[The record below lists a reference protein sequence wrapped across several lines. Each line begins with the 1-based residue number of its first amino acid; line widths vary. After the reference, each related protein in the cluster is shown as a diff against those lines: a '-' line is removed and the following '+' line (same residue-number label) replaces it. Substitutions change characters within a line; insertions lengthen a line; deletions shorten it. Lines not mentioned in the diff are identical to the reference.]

1 MVNLLLWIMAGRM
14 SEQYEVHVN
23 SSQFSYFIG
32 TDFEKLNLSG
42 KRNVLIVDRNVR
54 ERCLE
59 LFPEQDF
66 YIELVINEEGKSI
79 DSVKNI
85 LTSLA
90 EFGITRGDQIIAV
103 GGGALQDLVTL
114 SASIYMRGIDWHF
127 VPTTLMSMLDSCIGG
142 KSSIN
147 LGEYKNLIGNFYPP
161 KMILIDPGFLTTL
174 NSIDIA
180 SGLAEGVK
188 ICFAAGK
195 ETASKFENLSNEWKS
210 SGSSDSILEAI
221 ILCLHSKKWFVEVDE
236 FDKKERKLL
245 NFGHSFGHALETASG
260 FAIPHGVGVFI
271 GMYSAILRSNQVDS
285 CKDLSNYIE
294 SETKAIT
301 GLIPKFQFDSKKFL
315 DAMKRDKKN
324 SELQQLLIL
333 PDNSGKLIEA
343 TFEISSVNLGMCLNS
358 LTSALSKLGFDYEV
372 L

>member
-1 MVNLLLWIMAGRM
+1 MANLLMWIMAGRM
-14 SEQYEVHVN
+14 SEQYELEIK
-23 SSQFSYFIG
+23 SSQFSYSIG
-32 TDFEKLNLSG
+32 TDFQKLNSSG
-42 KRNVLIVDRNVR
+42 KRNVIIVDTNVK

-59 LFPEQDF
+59 LFPAQGF
-66 YIELVINEEGKSI
+66 CIEISISEEEKNL
-79 DSVKNI
+79 DTVKDI

-195 ETASKFENLSNEWKS
+195 ETASKFEFLSNEWKS
-210 SGSSDSILEAI
+210 SGSSDSILDAI
-221 ILCLHSKKWFVEVDE
+221 FLCLHSKKWFVEIDE

-245 NFGHSFGHALETASG
+245 NFGHSFGHALESASG

-285 CKDLSNYIE
+285 CKDLFNYIE
-294 SETKAIT
+294 SEAKAIT
-301 GLIPKFQFDSKKFL
+301 GLIPKFQFDAEVFL
-315 DAMKRDKKN
+315 DALKRDKKN

-333 PDNSGKLIEA
+333 PDESGKLIEA
-343 TFEISSVNLGMCLNS
+343 TFEISSANLEMCLNS
-358 LTSALSKLGFDYEV
+358 LTTALSKLGFAYEV

>member
-1 MVNLLLWIMAGRM
+1 MDSSLLSTVVGQM
-14 SEQYEVHVN
+14 SEHYEIEVK
-23 SSQFSYFIG
+23 SSLFSYPILSNP
-32 TDFEKLNLSG
+32 EKFLLSD
-42 KRNVLIVDRNVR
+42 KRNVIIYDKNVQQ
-54 ERCLE
+54 RCLE
-59 LFPEQDF
+59 LFPSQAF
-66 YIELVINEEGKSI
+66 YIEIEILEEKKNLE
-79 DSVKNI
+79 SVQNI
-85 LTSLA
+85 LASMA
-90 EFGITRGDQIIAV
+90 AYGVTRNDQIIAV

-114 SASIYMRGIDWHF
+114 TASIYMRGIDWHF

-161 KMILIDPGFLTTL
+161 KMILIDPEFLTTL

-195 ETASKFENLSNEWKS
+195 DTASKFENLSNEWKS
-210 SGSSDSILEAI
+210 SQSSDSILEAI
-221 ILCLHSKKWFVEVDE
+221 FLCLHSKKWFVEVDE

-245 NFGHSFGHALETASG
+245 NFGHSFGHALESASG

-285 CKDLSNYIE
+285 CKNLSNYIE

-301 GLIPKFQFDSKKFL
+301 GLIPKFQFDAEVFL
-315 DAMKRDKKN
+315 DALKRDKKN

-333 PDNSGKLIEA
+333 PDESGRLIEA
-343 TFEISSVNLGMCLNS
+343 IFEISSANLEICLNS
-358 LTSALSKLGFDYEV
+358 LTTALSKLGFEYEV

>member
-1 MVNLLLWIMAGRM
+1 MAGHM
-14 SEQYEVHVN
+14 SEQFEIEVK

-32 TDFEKLNLSG
+32 TDFQKLQISG
-42 KRNVLIVDRNVR
+42 KRNVLIVDANVR
-54 ERCLE
+54 ERSLE
-59 LFPEQDF
+59 LFSDQEF
-66 YIELVINEEGKSI
+66 FIEIRVNEEEKTL
-79 DSVKNI
+79 DTVKNI
-85 LTSLA
+85 LSSLA
-90 EFGITRGDQIIAV
+90 GFGITRGDQIIAV

-114 SASIYMRGIDWHF
+114 TASIYMRGIDWHF

-195 ETASKFENLSNEWKS
+195 ETALNFESLSNEWQLS
-210 SGSSDSILEAI
+210 RNSVSILSAI
-221 ILCLHSKKWFVEVDE
+221 FLSLKTKKWFVEVDE

-245 NFGHSFGHALETASG
+245 NFGHSFGHALESASG
-260 FAIPHGVGVFI
+260 YAVPHGVGVFI
-271 GMYSAILRSNQVDS
+271 GMYSAILRSNQTDS
-285 CKDLSNYIE
+285 CQDLCSYIE
-294 SETKAIT
+294 NETQAIA
-301 GLIPKFQFDSKKFL
+301 GLVPKFKFDSNIFI

-324 SELQQLLIL
+324 SEIQHVLIL
-333 PDNSGKLIEA
+333 PEQSGKLIE
-343 TFEISSVNLGMCLNS
+343 TPFEMSPANLEKCLKS
-358 LTSALSKLGFDYEV
+358 LILSLDELGFEYEV